1 MILTFLI
8 VLACIGWT
16 TWCWWRIL
24 PFSTLGKTLSAGL
37 YVAAFL
43 GIFVY
48 FKWGDRMPIWLTA
61 ATYEISTSWMIFFV
75 YSLLFFVILTI
86 GKWCH
91 LVPAT
96 FLKDSCA
103 GTATVLGALVILL
116 TYGNL
121 HYHHKYR
128 EAIDI
133 QTEKPLE
140 KPVRIVL
147 ASDLHVGYHNR
158 KKELDRWVRLINN
171 ENPDLVLIA
180 GDIIDRDLRPVRTWH
195 YDESFRALQAPVYA
209 CLGNH
214 EYISGE
220 EGSERFYADAGITLL
235 RDSVA
240 TAEGIRIIGRDDRS
254 NRHRKDLQGIMGQM
268 QSSDPARQDSLFTI
282 LLDHQPYHLEE
293 AEQAGIDFQFSGH
306 THHGQIWPGNWITDA
321 MFEKAFGP
329 YQKGDTRYYVS
340 SGLGLWGG
348 KFRIGTRSEYV
359 VLTLH
364 N

>member
-1 MILTFLI
+1 MILTFLF
-8 VLACIGWT
+8 VLASIAYT

-24 PFSTLGKTLSAGL
+24 PFSTLGKTLAAGL

-48 FKWGDRMPIWLTA
+48 FKWGDRMPLPLTA
-61 ATYEISTSWMIFFV
+61 VTYEISTSWMIFFV
-75 YSLLFFVILTI
+75 YALMLFLVLGIGRIL
-86 GKWCH
+86 H
-91 LVPAT
+91 LIPAS
-96 FLKDSCA
+96 FLKDSWA

-158 KKELDRWVRLINN
+158 KKELDRWVRLIND

-180 GDIIDRDLRPVRTWH
+180 GDIIDRDLRPVRAWH
-195 YDESFRALQAPVYA
+195 YDESFRAIQAPVYA

-214 EYISGE
+214 EYISRE

-235 RDSVA
+235 RDSAA
-240 TAEGIRIIGRDDRS
+240 TAAGIRIIGRDDRS
-254 NRHRKDLQGIMGQM
+254 NRARKSLRDLT
-268 QSSDPARQDSLFTI
+268 AADSLFTI

-293 AEQAGIDFQFSGH
+293 AEQCGIDFQFSGH

-329 YQKGDTRYYVS
+329 HRRGDTRYYVS

-348 KFRIGTRSEYV
+348 KFRIGTRSEYI